1 MKKALNISALYIG
14 LVIGAGFASGR
25 EILEYFNL
33 KNQRDLS
40 GIILA
45 AVLFS
50 FIAYIILI
58 RAKENSTSD
67 FYEFVSQTSGKFGYY
82 IRKFMFLYM
91 FTSFFVMLS
100 AGGSLISL
108 SLGIEKKFAIAL
120 MSLFCFFVLIFGT
133 KGIEILNGILVPFMI
148 CGIIILCVFSVIGK
162 TAPTVNLIS
171 EAKNNFL
178 ISALCYASYNTINA
192 GAVLVPASEG
202 ASKKEIV
209 LSSAISGGTLGILIF
224 AVWITLNLYFNEVIS
239 SDFPLLDIAFLSGSI
254 FKSAYS
260 AAQSLFSAFNSQIF
274 LDFNSIVIFFAQA
287 LHKQKAFFKSFA
299 VNVIKSNVKP
309 AQVFCQHAITKHI
322 FGKNRAACAHKC
334 YFHKK
339 SSVSVILFTVII
351 QPKD

>member
-148 CGIIILCVFSVIGK
+148 CGIITLCVFSVIGK

-260 AAQSLFSAFNSQIF
+260 AVLFMAICTTAASSGYGVISAFDPQKNRDRIFPSIIICLLAAPLAAFGFSALVANVYSLFGF
-274 LDFNSIVIFFAQA
+274 LGLFWLII
-287 LHKQKAFFKSFA
+287 LIKSF
-299 VNVIKSNVKP
+299 IVK
-309 AQVFCQHAITKHI
+309 
-322 FGKNRAACAHKC
+322 
-334 YFHKK
+334 
-339 SSVSVILFTVII
+339 
-351 QPKD
+351 